1 MKQEF
6 YVSLPS
12 ENASLG
18 PFDTRQAADEARQ
31 EKHPEGNIIEIFRL
45 TDKEKAIAGGGIKYW
60 FKRLRW
66 DLFFLMSFIGSFFY
80 IFFEYLAISDKSTWV
95 EVPAKLRIEELSVKT
110 KSSRN
115 NIQFDNTGE
124 WYIKGSLEY
133 TYPEGGPTYI
143 SRDMGNFRGTDA
155 KKFAIFP
162 NMHLL
167 NLNLDY
173 LGKGPASTY
182 KPVKTSS
189 YPFEYQGEQMTT
201 CLVNPENPQQ
211 AVLFYHPRE
220 LQVLIGGIVMMLIG
234 FFGVRSIYKAI
245 RTKMLISKLLKEGKL
260 LC

>member
-6 YVSLPS
+6 YVSIPS
-12 ENASLG
+12 ENTSIG
-18 PFDTRQAADEARQ
+18 PFDTQQAADVARL
-31 EKHPEGNIIEIFRL
+31 EKHAEGNIIEIYRL
-45 TDKEKAIAGGGIKYW
+45 TDKEKAIAVDGCKYW

-66 DLFFLMSFIGSFFY
+66 DMFFIMSFIGSFFY

-110 KSSRN
+110 KTSRN
-115 NIQFDNTGE
+115 NLHFDDTGD
-124 WYIKGSLEY
+124 WYIKGSMEY

-162 NMHLL
+162 NRYPWQFSF
-167 NLNLDY
+167 DA
-173 LGKGPASTY
+173 PEQAPTIE
-182 KPVKTSS
+182 
-189 YPFEYQGEQMTT
+189 YPFEYQEEQMTT
-201 CLVNPENPQQ
+201 CLVNPEKPQQ

-245 RTKMLISKLLKEGKL
+245 RSKILISKLLKEGKL
-260 LC
+260 LY

>member
-6 YVSLPS
+6 YVSIPS
-12 ENASLG
+12 ENTSIG
-18 PFDTRQAADEARQ
+18 PFDTQQAADVARL
-31 EKHPEGNIIEIFRL
+31 EKHAEGNIIEIYRL
-45 TDKEKAIAGGGIKYW
+45 TDKEKAIAVGGCKYW

-66 DLFFLMSFIGSFFY
+66 DMFFIMSFIGSFFY

-110 KSSRN
+110 KTSRN
-115 NIQFDNTGE
+115 NLQFDNTGD

-162 NMHLL
+162 NTHRWEFLF
-167 NLNLDY
+167 DAPEQAPTI
-173 LGKGPASTY
+173 KS
-182 KPVKTSS
+182 
-189 YPFEYQGEQMTT
+189 PFGEYQEEQMTT
-201 CLVNPENPQQ
+201 CLVNPEKPQQ

-245 RTKMLISKLLKEGKL
+245 RTKILISKLLKEGKL

>member
-6 YVSLPS
+6 YVSIPS
-12 ENASLG
+12 ENTSIG
-18 PFDTRQAADEARQ
+18 PFDTQQAAEVARL
-31 EKHPEGNIIEIFRL
+31 EKHAEGNIIEIYRL
-45 TDKEKAIAGGGIKYW
+45 TDKEKAIAVGGCKYW

-66 DLFFLMSFIGSFFY
+66 DIFFLMSFIGSFFY
-80 IFFEYLAISDKSTWV
+80 IFFGYLAISDKSTWV

-110 KSSRN
+110 KSSTIN
-115 NIQFDNTGE
+115 LQADNTGY

-133 TYPEGGPTYI
+133 TYPEGGSTYI

-162 NMHLL
+162 NRHPSGGWQFLF
-167 NLNLDY
+167 
-173 LGKGPASTY
+173 GVPEQAPTIK
-182 KPVKTSS
+182 
-189 YPFEYQGEQMTT
+189 YPFEYQEEQMTT
-201 CLVNPENPQQ
+201 CLVNPEKPQQ

-245 RTKMLISKLLKEGKL
+245 RSKILISKLLKEGKL